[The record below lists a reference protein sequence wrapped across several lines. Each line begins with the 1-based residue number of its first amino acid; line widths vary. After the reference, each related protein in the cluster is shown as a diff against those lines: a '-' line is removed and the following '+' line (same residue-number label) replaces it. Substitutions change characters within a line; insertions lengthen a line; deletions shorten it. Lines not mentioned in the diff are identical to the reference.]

1 MKKIFIIFPFLVLNL
16 SLFSAQTKEEFD
28 KLINEISVENSIGII
43 TTKESKQII
52 SYGEKSLTLLAE
64 FFPDGTLTN
73 IKSDCLER
81 NLTKGEIAIILA
93 DGMQRM
99 PYAKLTG
106 MQNCLL
112 EFCKNNPNLI
122 EYYFPFIQKD
132 NAKLFTKKYRDWLKS
147 TERKS
152 KRKKQKLTS

>member
-1 MKKIFIIFPFLVLNL
+1 MKKIFLIFTFIILNL
-16 SLFSAQTKEEFD
+16 SLFSAQTKEEFN
-28 KLINEISVENSIGII
+28 KLINEISVDNSINII

-64 FFPDGTLTN
+64 FFTDETLTN
-73 IKSDCLER
+73 VKSDCLER

-99 PYAKLTG
+99 PYARLTG
-106 MQNCLL
+106 TQNCLL

-122 EYYFPFIQKD
+122 EYYFPFIQKN

-147 TERKS
+147 TRNLY
-152 KRKKQKLTS
+152 KLK

>member
-1 MKKIFIIFPFLVLNL
+1 MKKILLIFTFIILNL
-16 SLFSAQTKEEFD
+16 SLFSAQTKEEFN
-28 KLINEISVENSIGII
+28 KLINEISVENSIDII

-64 FFPDGTLTN
+64 FFTDETLTN
-73 IKSDCLER
+73 VKSDCLER

-93 DGMQRM
+93 DRIQRI
-99 PYAKLTG
+99 PYFRLTG
-106 MQNCLL
+106 IQNCLL

-132 NAKLFTKKYRDWLKS
+132 KAKLFTKKYRDWL
-147 TERKS
+147 ES
-152 KRKKQKLTS
+152 KENLYQLKLK